1 MGWTSTATL
10 AAALSQSRSA
20 ARKPHTAPDYEA
32 TDWQRIVALY
42 STLSMVDPSPVVELN
57 RAAAE
62 AMLLG
67 PVRGLQRM
75 DSIADE
81 LDGYPYLHASRAD
94 LLRRLDRPEEAL
106 VAYGRALEL
115 VGNAS
120 ERRFLQR
127 RIADL
132 R

>member
-1 MGWTSTATL
+1 M
-10 AAALSQSRSA
+10 
-20 ARKPHTAPDYEA
+20 
-32 TDWQRIVALY
+32 ALY

>member
-1 MGWTSTATL
+1 
-10 AAALSQSRSA
+10 
-20 ARKPHTAPDYEA
+20 
-32 TDWQRIVALY
+32 
-42 STLSMVDPSPVVELN
+42 
-57 RAAAE
+57 
-62 AMLLG
+62 
-67 PVRGLQRM
+67 M
-75 DSIADE
+75 DSIANE

-106 VAYGRALEL
+106 VAYGQALEL

-132 R
+132 T